1 MEDKVLFTPEEVAE
15 MLKLS
20 KYTVYEMIKR
30 GEIKALKIG
39 RGIRISQDHISEYFE
54 MSSNTK
60 NLFTSEVLLNGSLG
74 FVDLSGV
81 RIFVPSS
88 VKGRARIYISP
99 ETIVIAMDEV
109 KSSAR
114 NNLKCLISEI
124 SVEKDRTMLTL
135 EVIGSNPPLYFDAK
149 ITNAS
154 LKDLGLKKGQTV
166 FALFKTMSVKVM
178 ML

>member
-15 MLKLS
+15 ILKLS

-60 NLFTSEVLLNGSLG
+60 NIFTGDIRIKGNMSFIE
-74 FVDLSGV
+74 LSGIK
-81 RIFVPSS
+81 IFVPSI
-88 VKGRARIYISP
+88 KEGRARIYIPP
-99 ETIVIAMDEV
+99 ETVVIALDEV
-109 KSSAR
+109 RASAR
-114 NNLKCLISEI
+114 NNFKCKISEI
-124 SVEKDRTMLTL
+124 NSTNDRIIVTL
-135 EVIGSNPPLYFDAK
+135 EVKGSGPSLYFDAM

-154 LKDLGLKKGQTV
+154 LKDLSLEKGQTV